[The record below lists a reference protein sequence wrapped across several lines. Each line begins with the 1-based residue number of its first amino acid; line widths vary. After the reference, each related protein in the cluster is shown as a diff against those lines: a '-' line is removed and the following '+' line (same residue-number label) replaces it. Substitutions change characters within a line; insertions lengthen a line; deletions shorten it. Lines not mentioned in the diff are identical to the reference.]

1 LQPAVRLPVKFSVP
15 KLRADLRSLADSN
28 FLPVLSGEAKQG
40 WRGAALRSPDGQAT
54 TLSDG
59 AKNQDT
65 PLMEKLPYLR
75 EVVSFFECEL
85 LRVRLLTQLPG
96 AFIGEHTDLPP
107 EDGLREAR
115 LHVPI
120 RTNKRVE
127 FRVGGK
133 DIFMRPGELWY
144 IDVSQPHS
152 AGNGGRTPRV
162 HLVVDCIVNDW
173 LRNLIE
179 A

>member
-1 LQPAVRLPVKFSVP
+1 MVSFVVINREPSVEPFTISPATEADVPLLMRLIK
-15 KLRADLRSLADSN
+15 ALA
-28 FLPVLSGEAKQG
+28 EY
-40 WRGAALRSPDGQAT
+40 
-54 TLSDG
+54 
-59 AKNQDT
+59 
-65 PLMEKLPYLR
+65 EKLAH
-75 EVVSFFECEL
+75 EVVA
-85 LRVRLLTQLPG
+85 T
-96 AFIGEHTDLPP
+96 

-120 RTNKRVE
+120 RTNKRVQ

-162 HLVVDCIVNDW
+162 HLVVDCVVNDW